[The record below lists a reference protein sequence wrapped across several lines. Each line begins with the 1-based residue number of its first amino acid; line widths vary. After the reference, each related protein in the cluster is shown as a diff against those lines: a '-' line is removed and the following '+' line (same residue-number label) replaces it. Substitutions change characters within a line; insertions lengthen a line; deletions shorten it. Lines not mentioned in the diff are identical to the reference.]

1 MEYLDELSND
11 VLADYVRG
19 AGAWDDA
26 GVQERMQILGRRAG
40 VALWEMYKTGMS
52 DDVDQAMTA
61 ADDILSWINFEDDEA
76 DWDEKVW
83 KASEVLEDLTKEN
96 SPYDSPYKS
105 VSENFEGWPSV
116 AEYIQRLLDVDL
128 GI

>member
-19 AGAWDDA
+19 AGAWDDS
-26 GVQERMQILGRRAG
+26 GVQERMKILGRRAG

-52 DDVDQAMTA
+52 DDVDQAVTA
-61 ADDILSWINFEDDEA
+61 ADDILGWVNLGNEDD
-76 DWDEKVW
+76 DWDDKVW
-83 KASEVLEDLTKEN
+83 KAGEVLENLIKDPC
-96 SPYDSPYKS
+96 PYESCGT
-105 VSENFEGWPSV
+105 SEWFEGWPSV
-116 AEYIQRLLDVDL
+116 AEYIQCLLDVDL